1 MVKLCYVEKCISKP
15 NVLKPKLEG
24 NKYDPNSKSDGMEKL
39 SRLVGK
45 NASDKRNGNNGRV
58 DTPGRHRDPALGQE
72 LCLLIK
78 ISKGRKN

>member
-1 MVKLCYVEKCISKP
+1 
-15 NVLKPKLEG
+15 
-24 NKYDPNSKSDGMEKL
+24 MEKL

-58 DTPGRHRDPALGQE
+58 DTPVRHRDPALGQE